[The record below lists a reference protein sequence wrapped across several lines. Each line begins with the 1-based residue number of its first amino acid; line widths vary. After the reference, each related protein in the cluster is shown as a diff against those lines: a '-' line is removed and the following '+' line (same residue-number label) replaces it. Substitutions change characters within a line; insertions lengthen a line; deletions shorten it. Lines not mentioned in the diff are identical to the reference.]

1 MKELLKKKKILL
13 VKYCK
18 TTFVL
23 TAFLK
28 VLQAFKCKGQG
39 IIKGLQNLTG
49 FLFKSLFPQPYHR
62 VIAKFCLHSQYY
74 STILQSCL
82 CTYICL
88 VNVCNFL
95 KNTTYMF

>member
-1 MKELLKKKKILL
+1 MKAFVSFSRIIEKKKILP

-49 FLFKSLFPQPYHR
+49 FLFKNLFPQT
-62 VIAKFCLHSQYY
+62 LS
-74 STILQSCL
+74 
-82 CTYICL
+82 
-88 VNVCNFL
+88 
-95 KNTTYMF
+95 